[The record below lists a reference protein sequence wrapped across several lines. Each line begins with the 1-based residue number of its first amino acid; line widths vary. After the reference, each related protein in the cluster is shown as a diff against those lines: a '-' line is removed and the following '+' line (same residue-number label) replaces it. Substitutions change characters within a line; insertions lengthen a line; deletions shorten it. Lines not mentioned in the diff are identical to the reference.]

1 MLFASADIAVVT
13 CWMRHP
19 LRESGRMVDKVA
31 SHYAGGGDLART
43 IAEGLRRAGK
53 DLDEL
58 STADLATVDE
68 FHIRGRKATLELAQ
82 SLGLAASAHLLDIG
96 SGLGGPART
105 VAETYGCRVTGID
118 LTPAFCDAAAALSG
132 WVGLGDRVAF
142 RQGDA
147 TNLPFGDAEFAA
159 AMTIHVAMNIAAKDR
174 MYAEAR
180 CVLKPG
186 GRFAAYDI
194 LKGEGGEVLFPVP
207 WAREPSI
214 SHLATPDEMES
225 LLTGA
230 GSRILEVNDS
240 TEESQQWFETMAAR
254 MAQAVP
260 AVTFQSFLGDDFPTM
275 ARNQV
280 SNLRDRRIR
289 TVTYICES

>member
-1 MLFASADIAVVT
+1 MAD
-13 CWMRHP
+13 R
-19 LRESGRMVDKVA
+19 VA
-31 SHYAGGGDLART
+31 SHYAGGGDLAST
-43 IAEGLRRAGK
+43 IAESLRKAGK
-53 DLDEL
+53 DIGKLGT
-58 STADLATVDE
+58 SDLATVDE

-82 SLGLAASAHLLDIG
+82 SLGLIASAHVLDIG

-118 LTPAFCDAAAALSG
+118 LTQAFCDAAATLSG
-132 WVGLGDRVAF
+132 WVGLRDRVVF
-142 RQGDA
+142 RQGNA
-147 TNLPFGDAEFAA
+147 TSLPFGDAEFDA

-180 CVLKPG
+180 RVLKPG
-186 GRFAAYDI
+186 GRFAVYDV
-194 LKGEGGEVLFPVP
+194 LQGEGGEVLFPVP

-214 SHLATPDEMES
+214 SHLATPDAMES
-225 LLTGA
+225 LLSGA
-230 GSRILEVNDS
+230 GFRILVVNDS
-240 TEESQQWFETMAAR
+240 TEESLKWFEAMAAR
-254 MAQAVP
+254 MTQAVP

-289 TVTYICES
+289 TVTYICQA

>member
-1 MLFASADIAVVT
+1 MA
-13 CWMRHP
+13 
-19 LRESGRMVDKVA
+19 DKVA
-31 SHYAGGGDLART
+31 SHYAGGGDLATT
-43 IAEGLRRAGK
+43 IAESLRKAGK
-53 DLDEL
+53 DTSKL

-82 SLGLAASAHLLDIG
+82 SLGLSASDHLLDIG

-118 LTPAFCDAAAALSG
+118 LTQAFCDAAATLSG

-147 TNLPFGDAEFAA
+147 TSLPFGDAEFDA

-180 CVLKPG
+180 RVLKPG
-186 GRFAAYDI
+186 GRFAVYDV
-194 LKGEGGEVLFPVP
+194 LQGEGGEVLFPVP

-214 SHLATPDEMES
+214 SHLATPDAMES
-225 LLTGA
+225 LLAGA
-230 GSRILEVNDS
+230 GFRILAMEDS
-240 TEESQQWFETMAAR
+240 TEESQQWFEAMAAR
-254 MAQAVP
+254 MAQAAP
-260 AVTFQSFLGDDFPTM
+260 AVTFQSFLGEDFPMM

-280 SNLRDRRIR
+280 GNLRDRRIR
-289 TVTYICES
+289 TVTYICQT